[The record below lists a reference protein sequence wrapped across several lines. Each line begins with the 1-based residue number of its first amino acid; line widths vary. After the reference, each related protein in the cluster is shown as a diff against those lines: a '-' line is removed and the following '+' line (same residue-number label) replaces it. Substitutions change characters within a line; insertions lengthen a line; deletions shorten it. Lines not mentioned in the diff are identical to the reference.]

1 MTDRTFLSDAAA
13 TPPVSDVLA
22 AKRALARLAD
32 PSPVV
37 EAERALRD
45 VDRAAAFREAGGL
58 ERLRRVVDRSDDQRA
73 ARARTALAAFDRFQ
87 RAAAGAALEED
98 HFRGGRDTHLGGGG

>member
-1 MTDRTFLSDAAA
+1 M
-13 TPPVSDVLA
+13 SDVLA
-22 AKRALARLAD
+22 AKRVLARLAD

-58 ERLRRVVDRSDDQRA
+58 ERLRRVAACGEDHRVRRARA
-73 ARARTALAAFDRFQ
+73 ALAEFDRFQ
-87 RAAAGAALEED
+87 RAAAGAALEGD
-98 HFRGGRDTHLGGGG
+98 HFRGGRDTHLRGGG